1 MNDITARIREEF
13 FDHPVITRNAYTEWF
28 SRGEADEDQ
37 VAELLMQFS
46 VFSNH
51 FLTVQVKR
59 MVNAGTLEGEA
70 CARNIL
76 LNELG
81 VALDQRTASPEGR
94 RFHAANAH
102 LNWLREAGAA
112 LGLPATELGKW
123 ANGSAATHK
132 FLDGLDRTYGSRD
145 GNVGAGASFAIETW
159 AAFGIGAGPEL
170 EARNFWRQ
178 LLTGLEKFNAKR
190 AAAGAKQVPLGFFR
204 FHFEVESAHGAGVWK
219 ELEQTR
225 STPGFDA
232 RRFLQGGRRALDA
245 IHTFWQGL
253 DESRRR
259 AQSETESV
267 LAAVNVAQWAL

>member
-1 MNDITARIREEF
+1 MNDLETLIRRDL

-28 SRGEADEDQ
+28 ARGEADEEQ

-51 FLTVQVKR
+51 FLVVQVKR

-81 VALDQRTASPEGR
+81 VALDTHTGSAEGKTFR
-94 RFHAANAH
+94 SMNAH
-102 LNWLREAGAA
+102 LNWLRESGAA
-112 LGLPATELGKW
+112 LGLSPTELGKW
-123 ANGSAATHK
+123 ANASESTRR

-170 EARNFWRQ
+170 ERRNFWKQ
-178 LLTGLEKFNAKR
+178 LIVGLEKFNARR
-190 AAAGAKQVPLGFFR
+190 AAAGLKTVPLAFFK
-204 FHFEVESAHGAGVWK
+204 FHFETEAGHGAGVWK
-219 ELEQTR
+219 ELEETR
-225 STPGFDA
+225 HQPGFDA
-232 RRFLQGGRRALDA
+232 RKFINGGRRALDA
-245 IHTFWQGL
+245 IQTFWTGL
-253 DESRRR
+253 DESRRGSDG
-259 AQSETESV
+259 ALTG
-267 LAAVNVAQWAL
+267 VNVAQWAL